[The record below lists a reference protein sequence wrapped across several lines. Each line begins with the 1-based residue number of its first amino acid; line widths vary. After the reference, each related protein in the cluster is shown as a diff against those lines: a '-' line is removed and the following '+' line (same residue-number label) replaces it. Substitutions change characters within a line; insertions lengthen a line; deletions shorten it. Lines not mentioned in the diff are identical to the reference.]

1 VTAAVAISGWS
12 FPEVVA
18 SGALNAAT
26 ALVAA
31 VVVRALDLRFG
42 EPERLAW

>member
-1 VTAAVAISGWS
+1 MLVLIGL
-12 FPEVVA
+12 
-18 SGALNAAT
+18 LNAVIAGI
-26 ALVAA
+26 AA